1 MKILAIDKLLPEVA
15 TKDIAPHLRNEALHA
30 WMLYKQGVF
39 RELYFR
45 GDRPGAVVIMECRDV
60 DEARKI
66 MNELPLVKSNLI
78 EFEFIP
84 IGYFA
89 PFASLFEKQSV
100 DSTNEQK

>member
-1 MKILAIDKLLPEVA
+1 MKILAIDKFQPGIAME
-15 TKDIAPHLRNEALHA
+15 DIAPHLRDEAAHA
-30 WMLYKQGVF
+30 WRLYEQGVF

-45 GDRPGAVVIMECRDV
+45 GDRPGAVVIMECPDV

-66 MNELPLVKSNLI
+66 MNELPLVKNNLI

-100 DSTNEQK
+100 DLMNVQK